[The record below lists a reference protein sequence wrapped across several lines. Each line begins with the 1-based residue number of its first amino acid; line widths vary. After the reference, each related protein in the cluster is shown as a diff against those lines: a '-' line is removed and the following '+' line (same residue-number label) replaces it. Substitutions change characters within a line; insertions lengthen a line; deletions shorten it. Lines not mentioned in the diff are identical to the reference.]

1 MPNEG
6 WLSRMLRAK
15 AQLRESKS
23 ERRGLHKLCSNV
35 AVGLIMF
42 YFKVQEDETDRKSCC
57 LNHLLTLT

>member
-6 WLSRMLRAK
+6 WLSRQLRVK
-15 AQLRESKS
+15 AQLREGKS
-23 ERRGLHKLCSNV
+23 ERRGIHKLWRKLCSNV

-57 LNHLLTLT
+57 LNHL